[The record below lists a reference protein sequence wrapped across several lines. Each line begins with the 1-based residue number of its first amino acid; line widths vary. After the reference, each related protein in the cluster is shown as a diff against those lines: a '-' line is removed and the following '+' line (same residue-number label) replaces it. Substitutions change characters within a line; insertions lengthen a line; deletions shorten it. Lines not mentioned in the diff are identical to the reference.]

1 MLTIQH
7 SLITLLILDGDMEK
21 FRSVIPYVLL
31 PDAIRCYTGARQ
43 LSHFEVNSD
52 NSDVSWMQFPLDLKT
67 LNKENVHE
75 VVKSHLADNIKS
87 CCIGETTMI
96 PTFLKYNKHLPLIYH
111 TGVELHLTQDF
122 EYDDFIRN
130 HIDCSKKYDDIF
142 TVNGN
147 TFNGKDVRRIIAE
160 VEEDGVAILEQ
171 WIYSKYHIGA
181 NQEWFKENVYNVIC
195 KVYSKELADNTYKYM
210 KIRDDIEVAIH
221 SQDWHSVKYNKT
233 INAEDYIKMYHNVIR
248 KSYEL
253 MCNLNFRTYKVVGK
267 IKNGNNT
274 VALDLLKCNGEVQ
287 RVSIDKLKNIMINNA
302 QNVFILNAKISTDNK
317 LLTSI

>member
-1 MLTIQH
+1 
-7 SLITLLILDGDMEK
+7 
-21 FRSVIPYVLL
+21 
-31 PDAIRCYTGARQ
+31 
-43 LSHFEVNSD
+43 
-52 NSDVSWMQFPLDLKT
+52 
-67 LNKENVHE
+67 
-75 VVKSHLADNIKS
+75 
-87 CCIGETTMI
+87 MI
-96 PTFLKYNKHLPLIYH
+96 PTFLKYNKHLPLVYH

-181 NQEWFKENVYNVIC
+181 NQEWFKENVYDVIC

-210 KIRDDIEVAIH
+210 KIRDDIEAAIH
-221 SQDWHSVKYNKT
+221 SQDWHSVKYNKA

-248 KSYEL
+248 KSYEP
-253 MCNLNFRTYKVVGK
+253 MCNLNFRTYKVIGK

-302 QNVFILNAKISTDNK
+302 QNVFILNAKISTDNR